1 MKKVVLMLAA
11 TSVAL
16 GAVTLHLARELRGQR
31 AAALELETRIAELER
46 NAARA
51 PTTAPSPFTAPEPSA
66 PSAPAPAMAA
76 PSLNS
81 APPPAIGARVQPTNL
96 SKEEQ
101 MRMVRESME
110 RQRALF
116 RDPEYREAMRL
127 QQKAMLPS
135 MYPDLAAELE
145 LTADETDAL
154 MSLLADQQVRS
165 LERDRPF
172 FEGQADPAMLQEA
185 ARNQQ
190 EQQTVMDNEIRDL
203 LGEDKWRAW
212 NEYKATMGVRHEV
225 TQLRTTLAMNGA
237 PLEDGQ
243 VKALQR
249 VLLEAQ
255 QRQLEEWRRSA
266 QHSPI
271 PAERSAHS
279 ADQHLALQEDALRR
293 QRKHNEELRDALKS
307 VLSDAQLRHVAQ
319 QHDAQLKL
327 QEAHLRMMRAQAEAD
342 STGQFLPRANVAI
355 AGEAV
360 MISNGAL
367 YVDPAQ

>member
-1 MKKVVLMLAA
+1 MKKIVLILAA
-11 TSVAL
+11 TSIAL
-16 GAVTLHLARELRGQR
+16 GAVTLHLVRELRGER
-31 AAALELETRIAELER
+31 AAVLELQARVAELER
-46 NAARA
+46 EPARA
-51 PTTAPSPFTAPEPSA
+51 PRTAPSPFRAPEPLA
-66 PSAPAPAMAA
+66 ASAPAPATAA

-81 APPPAIGARVQPTNL
+81 APPPAIGARAQPTNL

-116 RDPEYREAMRL
+116 RDPEYREAMRM

-135 MYPDLAAELE
+135 MYPDVAAELE
-145 LTADETDAL
+145 LTADEADAL

-172 FEGQADPAMLQEA
+172 FEGQADPAMIQEA

-190 EQQTVMDNEIRDL
+190 EQQTMMDNEIRDL

-249 VLLEAQ
+249 ALLEAQ
-255 QRQLEEWRRSA
+255 QRRLEEWRRSA
-266 QHSPI
+266 PQAPV
-271 PAERSAHS
+271 PVERSAHS
-279 ADQHLALQEDALRR
+279 AEQQLALQEDALRR

-307 VLSDAQLRHVAQ
+307 VLTDAQLRHIAQ

-342 STGQFLPRANVAI
+342 ASGQFLPWANVAT

-360 MISNGAL
+360 MISNGAM